1 MGIKTG
7 IFAIAFVRSFA
18 GGSDQISG
26 NDVANEATLVR
37 RVSNISI
44 SWMVVETYHCTDGNI
59 IRPML
64 VLHKTLESFCDVRDM
79 P

>member
-26 NDVANEATLVR
+26 KDVANEATLVPC
-37 RVSNISI
+37 VS
-44 SWMVVETYHCTDGNI
+44 G
-59 IRPML
+59 
-64 VLHKTLESFCDVRDM
+64 TLIPEL
-79 P
+79 